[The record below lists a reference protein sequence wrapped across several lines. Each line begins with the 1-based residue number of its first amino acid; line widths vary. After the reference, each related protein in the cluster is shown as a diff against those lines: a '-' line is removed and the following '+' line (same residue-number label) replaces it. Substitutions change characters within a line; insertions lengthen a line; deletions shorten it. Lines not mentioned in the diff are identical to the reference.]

1 MSENNKKRSGLILSC
16 WIVAA
21 LIVLI
26 AFMVNGN
33 KIIGNLKSTGFFER
47 IFGTTPEFVKNYTE
61 KKPPKSNGLLEIEIE
76 KPSVQGSDA
85 PLVSGTPLAPGTHNS
100 SQTPSEGTSEKT
112 QGTAESTSAVTSEAK
127 NTALNA
133 AGESL
138 TNVASAG
145 QNNKQDVAR
154 NTNVSSTSVNQS
166 GTTPSTRPQSNQ
178 ASPSPSAI
186 NLRMF
191 FVSIDTDGTISK
203 KEVQRTSL
211 RRDAPLTAA
220 LEALLSGPSLQERNA
235 NYMSLIPSGT
245 RLLGASVK
253 NGIAFLN
260 FSEEFEYNPYG
271 VEGYLGQLMQI
282 VYTATSFSTV
292 DSVQFL
298 IEGQKKDYLGSEG
311 VWIGSPLA
319 RSSFSK

>member
-85 PLVSGTPLAPGTHNS
+85 PLVSGTPFAPGTHNS

-112 QGTAESTSAVTSEAK
+112 QGTAESASSVTGEAK

-133 AGESL
+133 AGESREN
-138 TNVASAG
+138 TASAG
-145 QNNKQDVAR
+145 QNNKQDLGR
-154 NTNVSSTSVNQS
+154 DTNTSVNQS
-166 GTTPSTRPQSNQ
+166 GTAASTRPQPSQ
-178 ASPSPSAI
+178 AAPAPSAI

-220 LEALLSGPSLQERNA
+220 LEALLSGPSVQERNA
-235 NYMSLIPSGT
+235 NYMSLIPAGT